1 MVQSQTNK
9 TKGLPNQPS
18 YIMKSHQIT
27 YRSPKRHV
35 GTLDQALVQEEFMI
49 DIHVENS
56 EYLKVKQP
64 WLRRIGSSTTLSSLQ
79 FG

>member
-1 MVQSQTNK
+1 MLV
-9 TKGLPNQPS
+9 P
-18 YIMKSHQIT
+18 
-27 YRSPKRHV
+27 
-35 GTLDQALVQEEFMI
+35 LDQALVQEEFMI

-64 WLRRIGSSTTLSSLQ
+64 WLRRIGSSRTLSSLK